1 MAEVLTQSQIDAL
14 LNSVANGGF
23 EEEKKEETPEKKYR
37 KYDFYSPKKFTKD
50 KLKMLNNIYE
60 NYARLLNARIN
71 GLLRMSSE
79 VEVINVEEQRF
90 YEFSNALGENDV
102 LTLIDVHL
110 PNDAEEMDEIPT
122 IVHINTEVMLLMIDR
137 MLGGSGEEEP
147 NVSLEYKYTDLEL
160 ALYQDIIERFIRMM
174 KDGWINYLD
183 DVGFSIQK
191 IERASNMMQ
200 TIGMDETIVII
211 VLNIK
216 IGKITGQMNVCIP
229 GTHLSVAFDLID
241 SRNSNVNRGKGSIE
255 DTAEEIMECIR
266 SSTLEI
272 KAELGQAQ
280 VNLNDIY
287 NLHVGDVINL
297 NKPKDS
303 EIYLY
308 IEEQPWFKGKLG
320 VQNKNMAVKISGVYE
335 E

>member
-1 MAEVLTQSQIDAL
+1 MAEALSQSQIDAL
-14 LNSVANGGF
+14 LNSMANGGF
-23 EEEKKEETPEKKYR
+23 EEEKKEETPEEKYR

-50 KLKMLNNIYE
+50 KLKILSNIYE

-71 GLLRMSSE
+71 GLLRMNSQ
-79 VEVINVEEQRF
+79 VEIISVEEQRY
-90 YEFSNALGENDV
+90 YEFSNALRENDI

-110 PNDAEEMDEIPT
+110 PKGDEEIEEIPS
-122 IVHINTEVMLLMIDR
+122 IVFINAEVMLLMIDR
-137 MLGGSGEEEP
+137 MLGASGDEVP
-147 NVSLEYKYTDLEL
+147 NVSFDYKYTDLEL
-160 ALYQDIIERFIRMM
+160 ALYADIVSHFVRIM
-174 KDGWINYLD
+174 KDGWVNYLD
-183 DVGFSIQK
+183 DVSFAIQK
-191 IERASNMMQ
+191 IERNGNMMQ
-200 TIGMDETIVII
+200 TISMDETIAI
-211 VLNIK
+211 VMID
-216 IGKITGQMNVCIP
+216 ITVGQLTGRMNVCIP
-229 GTHLSVAFDLID
+229 ETVLNIVFNLID
-241 SRNSNVNRGKGSIE
+241 NRSSSVGRKGSIE
-255 DTAEEIMECIR
+255 DTAEEIMECIK

-308 IEEQPWFKGKLG
+308 IEDQPWFKGKLG

>member
-1 MAEVLTQSQIDAL
+1 MAEALSQSQIDAL
-14 LNSVANGGF
+14 LNSMANGGF
-23 EEEKKEETPEKKYR
+23 EEEKKEETPEEKYR

-50 KLKMLNNIYE
+50 KLKILSNIYE

-71 GLLRMSSE
+71 GLLRMNSQ
-79 VEVINVEEQRF
+79 VEIISVEEQRY
-90 YEFSNALGENDV
+90 YEFSNALRENDI

-110 PNDAEEMDEIPT
+110 PKGDEEIEEIPS
-122 IVHINTEVMLLMIDR
+122 IVFINAEVMLLMIDR
-137 MLGGSGEEEP
+137 MLGASGDEVP
-147 NVSLEYKYTDLEL
+147 NVSFDYKYTDLEL
-160 ALYQDIIERFIRMM
+160 ALYADIVSHFVRIM
-174 KDGWINYLD
+174 KDGWVNYLD
-183 DVGFSIQK
+183 DVSFAIQK
-191 IERASNMMQ
+191 IERNGNMMQ
-200 TIGMDETIVII
+200 TISMDETIAI
-211 VLNIK
+211 VMID
-216 IGKITGQMNVCIP
+216 ITVGQLTGRMNVCIP
-229 GTHLSVAFDLID
+229 ETVLNIVFNLID
-241 SRNSNVNRGKGSIE
+241 NRSSSVGRKGSIE
-255 DTAEEIMECIR
+255 DTAEEIMECIK

-308 IEEQPWFKGKLG
+308 IENQPWFKGKLG

>member
-1 MAEVLTQSQIDAL
+1 MAEALSQSQIDAL
-14 LNSVANGGF
+14 LSSMANGGF
-23 EEEKKEETPEKKYR
+23 EEEKKETTPEKKYR

-50 KLKMLNNIYE
+50 KLKILSNIYE

-71 GLLRMSSE
+71 GLLRMNSQ
-79 VEVINVEEQRF
+79 VEVVNVEEQRY
-90 YEFSNALGENDV
+90 YEFSNALRENDM
-102 LTLIDVHL
+102 LTLVDVHL
-110 PNDAEEMDEIPT
+110 PNEAEEIEEIPT
-122 IVHINTEVMLLMIDR
+122 VVFTNAEVMLLMIDR
-137 MLGGSGEEEP
+137 MLGSSGEEPP
-147 NVSLEYKYTDLEL
+147 NISLDYKYTDLEL
-160 ALYQDIIERFIRMM
+160 ALYRDIISHFIRIM
-174 KDGWINYLD
+174 KDGWVNYLD
-183 DVGFSIQK
+183 DVSFEMQK
-191 IERASNMMQ
+191 VERNGNMMQ
-200 TIGMDETIVII
+200 TVGMDETIAI
-211 VLNIK
+211 VVLDIT
-216 IGKITGQMNVCIP
+216 IGKVTGQMNICIP
-229 GTHLSVAFDLID
+229 ETILSIVFNLID
-241 SRNSNVNRGKGSIE
+241 NRNSNVGKKGSIE
-255 DTAEEIMECIR
+255 DTAEEIMECIK

-308 IEEQPWFKGKLG
+308 IEDQPWFKGKLG

>member
-1 MAEVLTQSQIDAL
+1 MAEALSQSQIDAL
-14 LNSVANGGF
+14 LSSMANGGF
-23 EEEKKEETPEKKYR
+23 EEEKKETTPEKKYR

-50 KLKMLNNIYE
+50 KLKILSNIYE

-71 GLLRMSSE
+71 GLLRMNSQ
-79 VEVINVEEQRF
+79 VEVVNVEEQRY
-90 YEFSNALGENDV
+90 YEFSNALRENDM
-102 LTLIDVHL
+102 LTLVDVHL
-110 PNDAEEMDEIPT
+110 PNEAEEIEEIPT
-122 IVHINTEVMLLMIDR
+122 VVFTNAEVMLLMIDR
-137 MLGGSGEEEP
+137 MLGSSGEEPP
-147 NVSLEYKYTDLEL
+147 NVSLDYKYTDLEL
-160 ALYQDIIERFIRMM
+160 ALYRDIISHFIRIM
-174 KDGWINYLD
+174 KDGWLNYLD
-183 DVGFSIQK
+183 DASFEIQK
-191 IERASNMMQ
+191 IERSGNMMQ
-200 TIGMDETIVII
+200 TVGMDETIAI
-211 VLNIK
+211 VVLDITV
-216 IGKITGQMNVCIP
+216 GKITGRMNICIP
-229 GTHLSVAFDLID
+229 ETILSVVFNLID
-241 SRNSNVNRGKGSIE
+241 NRNSNVGKKGSIE
-255 DTAEEIMECIR
+255 DTAEEIMECIK

-308 IEEQPWFKGKLG
+308 IEDQPWFKGKLG

>member
-1 MAEVLTQSQIDAL
+1 MAEALSQSQIDAL
-14 LNSVANGGF
+14 LSSMANGGF
-23 EEEKKEETPEKKYR
+23 EEEKKETTPEKKYR

-50 KLKMLNNIYE
+50 KLKILSNIYE

-71 GLLRMSSE
+71 GLLRMNSQ
-79 VEVINVEEQRF
+79 VEVVNVEEQRY
-90 YEFSNALGENDV
+90 YEFSNALRENDM
-102 LTLIDVHL
+102 LTLVDVHL
-110 PNDAEEMDEIPT
+110 PNEAEEI
-122 IVHINTEVMLLMIDR
+122 
-137 MLGGSGEEEP
+137 
-147 NVSLEYKYTDLEL
+147 EL
-160 ALYQDIIERFIRMM
+160 ALYRDITSHFIRIM
-174 KDGWINYLD
+174 KDGWVNYLD
-183 DVGFSIQK
+183 DVSFEIQK
-191 IERASNMMQ
+191 VERNGNMMQ
-200 TIGMDETIVII
+200 TVGMDETIAI
-211 VLNIK
+211 VVLDITV
-216 IGKITGQMNVCIP
+216 GKVTGQMNICIP
-229 GTHLSVAFDLID
+229 ETILSVVFNLID
-241 SRNSNVNRGKGSIE
+241 NRNSNVGKKGSIE
-255 DTAEEIMECIR
+255 DTAEEIMECIK

-308 IEEQPWFKGKLG
+308 IEDQPWFKGKLG

>member
-1 MAEVLTQSQIDAL
+1 MAEALSQSQIDAL
-14 LNSVANGGF
+14 LSSMANGGF
-23 EEEKKEETPEKKYR
+23 EEEKKETTPEKKYR

-50 KLKMLNNIYE
+50 KLKILSNIYE

-71 GLLRMSSE
+71 GLLRMNSQ
-79 VEVINVEEQRF
+79 VEVVNVEEQRY
-90 YEFSNALGENDV
+90 YEFSNALRENDM
-102 LTLIDVHL
+102 LTLVDVHL
-110 PNDAEEMDEIPT
+110 PNEAEEIEEIPT
-122 IVHINTEVMLLMIDR
+122 VVFTNAEVMLLMIDR
-137 MLGGSGEEEP
+137 MLGSSGEEPP
-147 NVSLEYKYTDLEL
+147 NVSLDYKYTDLEL
-160 ALYQDIIERFIRMM
+160 ALYRDITSHFIRIM
-174 KDGWINYLD
+174 KDGWVNYLD
-183 DVGFSIQK
+183 DVSFEIQK
-191 IERASNMMQ
+191 VERNGNMMQ
-200 TIGMDETIVII
+200 TVGMDETIAI
-211 VLNIK
+211 VVLDITV
-216 IGKITGQMNVCIP
+216 GKVTGQMNICIP
-229 GTHLSVAFDLID
+229 ETILSVVFNLID
-241 SRNSNVNRGKGSIE
+241 NRSSNAGRKGNIE
-255 DTAEEIMECIR
+255 DTAEEIMECIK

-308 IEEQPWFKGKLG
+308 IEDQPWFKGKLG